1 MPSLRLVV
9 PVSLVAQP
17 TKIAPAS
24 EEMSHVFIIQN
35 RVHMPYAQSGRMSFS
50 HQWSAD
56 ESEVAWCR
64 IEKNLRNEQ
73 TAPVDEEVL
82 RSGDC

>member
-17 TKIAPAS
+17 TRIAPAS

-56 ESEVAWCR
+56 ESEAHGV
-64 IEKNLRNEQ
+64 ELRKVYGTSKLPQ
-73 TAPVDEEVL
+73 WM
-82 RSGDC
+82 RKF